1 MKRHVHILSFILCRL
16 VLYAVNA
23 SAGEF
28 FERNGVD
35 IDGYDPVAYFDE
47 QRPVKGVLG
56 YIQ

>member
-28 FERNGVD
+28 FERNGVA